1 MKHLILLL
9 PALALLAACQK
20 PATSGHPGHDTEET
34 PLAHYKE
41 GRGVILPEP
50 MQKSLGLQVADVAE
64 QKITPRLRIPLHVQR
79 GGAGS
84 SELEGWLTSEQAAPI
99 KPGAPV
105 RVTLADGRTATGS
118 VQSIAKASFSALGD
132 FEITARIDTTLENGT
147 PVTAIVDLP
156 TRENIVAVPPSAVL
170 KTAEGEYVYTA
181 NDGYFA
187 RTPIKTGLHSEEFVE
202 VNDGLYTGDQ
212 IVVAQVTPLWLTELQ
227 TIRAGQSCCKGH

>member
-9 PALALLAACQK
+9 PALILLAACQK
-20 PATSGHPGHDTEET
+20 PATADHPEHAEET

-50 MQKSLGLQVADVAE
+50 MQKSLGLQIADVAE
-64 QKITPRLRIPLHVQR
+64 QKITPHLRIPLHVRR
-79 GGAGS
+79 GGEGS
-84 SELEGWLTSEQAAPI
+84 SELEGWLTSEQAANI
-99 KPGAPV
+99 KPGAPL
-105 RVTLADGRTATGS
+105 RITLADGKTATGS
-118 VQSIAKASFSALGD
+118 VQTVEKGSFSALGD
-132 FEITARIDTTLENGT
+132 FEITARIAATLENGT
-147 PVTAIVDLP
+147 PVTATVDLP

-202 VNDGLYTGDQ
+202 IHDGLYAGDQ